1 MLVHQE
7 DDERFWMGVS
17 ASRDERWLLLGLGS
31 KTTSEVHVLDA
42 DDPEGAWR
50 VLAPRREGVEYDV
63 EPAADRFL
71 IVHNTDTPD
80 ADLAWAP
87 VRRDE
92 PRAVG
97 ALARAR
103 ARASGS
109 SASTR
114 STTRPC

>member
-50 VLAPRREGVEYDV
+50 VLAP
-63 EPAADRFL
+63 
-71 IVHNTDTPD
+71 
-80 ADLAWAP
+80 
-87 VRRDE
+87 
-92 PRAVG
+92 
-97 ALARAR
+97 
-103 ARASGS
+103 AS
-109 SASTR
+109 
-114 STTRPC
+114 